1 MIFMVELSSETVT
14 VKDTVTTAS
23 IVSHVK
29 NNRIEYLLLIGLL
42 HLLGISD
49 RVFTHAAGMC

>member
-1 MIFMVELSSETVT
+1 MIAVDPQPSSAL

-23 IVSHVK
+23 ILSHVK
-29 NNRIEYLLLIGLL
+29 ENRIEYLLLIGLL

-49 RVFTHAAGMC
+49 RVLTHAAGMC

>member
-1 MIFMVELSSETVT
+1 MDPQQSTTL

-23 IVSHVK
+23 ILSHVK
-29 NNRIEYLLLIGLL
+29 ENRIEYLLLIGLL

-49 RVFTHAAGMC
+49 RVLTHAAGMC